1 MSTIDLVFVIS
12 LSILS
17 LSFLVFLFFFIP
29 VLIQLAKTLEAA
41 QSLVNIARDYMVGFN
56 SKINSIGNSIAKLG
70 SYATDTVTNLG
81 DTLIKLLF
89 RKKK

>member
-1 MSTIDLVFVIS
+1 MSAIDIVFVIS

-41 QSLVNIARDYMVGFN
+41 QTLVNIARDYMVGFN

-70 SYATDTVTNLG
+70 SYATDTISSFG
-81 DTLIKLLF
+81 ETLIKIVF